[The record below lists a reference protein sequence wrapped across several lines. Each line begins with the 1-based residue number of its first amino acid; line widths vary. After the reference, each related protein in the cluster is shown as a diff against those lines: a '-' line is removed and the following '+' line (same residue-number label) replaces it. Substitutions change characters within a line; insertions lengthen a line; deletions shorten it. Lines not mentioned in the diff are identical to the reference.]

1 VRTVR
6 PMRSGK
12 WIDVTVPLGSNLVR
26 WPGDPPLELERIS
39 DFSRGDEST
48 FSSIRMGLHTGT
60 HVDAPLHFVHGGDT
74 VIEMPLDVMVG
85 PARVIECFADVI
97 SAEEIEAGHIES
109 GERILFKTRNSA
121 LWEQGSGFRED
132 FVHLSN
138 EAARE
143 LAKRR
148 PRLVG
153 IDYLSVSGYRKNE
166 VEVHRTLLEAGIWI
180 VESLDLS
187 RVEPGWHQLL
197 CLPLKIV
204 AAEGAP
210 ARVLVRRAPRVD

>member
-1 VRTVR
+1 
-6 PMRSGK
+6 MRAGS
-12 WIDVTVPLGSNLVR
+12 WIDVTVPLSPDLVR

-39 DFSRGDEST
+39 DLSRGDDST
-48 FSSIRMGLHTGT
+48 FSAIRMGLHTGT
-60 HVDAPLHFVHGGDT
+60 HVDAPLHFVPGGGT
-74 VIEMPLDVMVG
+74 VMEMPVDVMVG
-85 PARVIECFADVI
+85 PARVIESAADAI
-97 SAEEIEAGHIES
+97 SAEEIEESRIER

-121 LWEQGSGFRED
+121 LWKQGGGFRED

-138 EAARE
+138 QAARA
-143 LAKRR
+143 LARLE

-187 RVEPGWHQLL
+187 QVGAGTYELL
-197 CLPLKIV
+197 CLPLKIA

-210 ARVLVRRAPRVD
+210 ARVLLKRAMETG